1 MNQPPPISSTPSNL
15 PQPLVYP
22 TPLLSPP
29 LLQSPPPLLSSPLLQ
44 SPPPLLS
51 PPAPLISLTT
61 HLHIPVGQTVH
72 VTNSDAKCLETCHRV
87 EVTLTI
93 AFNSENV
100 PLFSI
105 FVPYWGKIHS
115 MRSSSDPIQLIL
127 EVLISLYYRA
137 KINKALFVRLSK
149 KIVNFNFFFHSFSRK
164 VEISIPVPF

>member
-15 PQPLVYP
+15 PQPLVCP
-22 TPLLSPP
+22 TPLLSP
-29 LLQSPPPLLSSPLLQ
+29 PLLQ

-61 HLHIPVGQTVH
+61 HLHIPVVQTVH

-127 EVLISLYYRA
+127 EVLISLYHRA
-137 KINKALFVRLSK
+137 KINKALFVRLTK